1 MAQFSERIGVT
12 KRPEQ
17 LELKSMSTALRV
29 SLWNLLV
36 TKFEG
41 HWRSALKL
49 IYYHLLKKPID
60 DVRYTDSGCQEQ
72 FRKEFELCE
81 WHIAY
86 DIVEFIAQNF
96 HNIIP
101 YQDNSESIRFDR
113 TLNFLL
119 GREFSGYRMV
129 GGELAPI
136 TNAEEVSSIETA
148 LGSPTRFGGA
158 KEHIRKA
165 LSLLGKKPDPDYENS
180 IKESISAVESI
191 CKVLSASE
199 SGGIEKA
206 LSELE
211 KKAYIHPAMKS
222 AFCKLYGYT
231 SDEEGI
237 RHAILEGQN
246 VGFAEAQFMLV
257 TCSAFINFV
266 IEKSR

>member
-12 KRPEQ
+12 KKPEQ
-17 LELKSMSTALRV
+17 LELNSMSDALRV
-29 SLWNLLV
+29 TLWNLLA
-36 TKFEG
+36 TNLDG
-41 HWRSALKL
+41 YWRRTLRI
-49 IYYHLLKKPID
+49 IYFHVVKKPVD
-60 DVRYTDSGCQEQ
+60 DSREEDWECQVQ
-72 FRKEFELCE
+72 FREEFFSCE
-81 WHIAY
+81 WYMAY
-86 DIVEFIAQNF
+86 DIVEYIAKHYATIRRCTDYDDETRFI
-96 HNIIP
+96 
-101 YQDNSESIRFDR
+101 R
-113 TLNFLL
+113 TLNVLL
-119 GREFSGYRMV
+119 QREFSAYRIV
-129 GGELAPI
+129 GGELTPI
-136 TNAEEVSSIETA
+136 TNAEEISSIEAA
-148 LGSPTRFGGA
+148 LGSPSRFGGA

-165 LSLLGKKPDPDYENS
+165 LSLLAKKPNPDYENS

-191 CKVLSASE
+191 CKVLSGSE

-211 KKAYIHPAMKS
+211 KNAYIHPAMKS

-257 TCSAFINFV
+257 ICSAFINFV

>member
-1 MAQFSERIGVT
+1 
-12 KRPEQ
+12 
-17 LELKSMSTALRV
+17 MSDALRV

-36 TKFEG
+36 TFLDRR
-41 HWRSALKL
+41 WRKALKS
-49 IYYHLLKKPID
+49 IYYDVVKKPID
-60 DVRYTDSGCQEQ
+60 DSLEEDHFCKRQ
-72 FRKEFELCE
+72 FREEFFSCE
-81 WHIAY
+81 WYIAY
-86 DIVEFIAQNF
+86 EIVEFVAEHF
-96 HNIIP
+96 HSIVP

-119 GREFSGYRMV
+119 EREFSGYRMV

-148 LGSPTRFGGA
+148 LGSPSRFGGA
-158 KEHIRKA
+158 REHIHKA
-165 LSLLGKKPDPDYENS
+165 LSLLGKKLNPDYENS

-191 CKVLSASE
+191 CKVLAGSQ

-237 RHAILEGQN
+237 RHAILVGQN

-257 TCSAFINFV
+257 TCSAFINLV
-266 IEKSR
+266 IDKSR